1 MIAKILFPRA
11 KTGVSPAG
19 RSDAEA
25 EAIGGETKG
34 EAAGE
39 IPRVECDVAGVALRG
54 ASTPQQPRTDL
65 ALVVRNRSV
74 L

>member
-1 MIAKILFPRA
+1 MIAEVLFPHA
-11 KTGVSPAG
+11 KTVVSLAG

-25 EAIGGETKG
+25 DAIGGETKG

-39 IPRVECDVAGVALRG
+39 VPRVECDVAGVALRWAG
-54 ASTPQQPRTDL
+54 APQQPRTDL